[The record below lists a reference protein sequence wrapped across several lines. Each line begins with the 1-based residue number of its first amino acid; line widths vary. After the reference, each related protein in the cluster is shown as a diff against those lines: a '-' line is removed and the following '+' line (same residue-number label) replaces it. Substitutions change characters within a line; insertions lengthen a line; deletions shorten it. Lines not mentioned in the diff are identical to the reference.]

1 MDDQTDYSQIG
12 NTNQQTRFRGT
23 GTDFGAMKNA
33 KRQDVSGLAATIK
46 AGQDEFKPPKQMEG
60 EDSSAYGARVAQARS
75 AFRQKQAMK

>member
-1 MDDQTDYSQIG
+1 MADDSDYADVNGQRM
-12 NTNQQTRFRGT
+12 QTRFKGS

-46 AGQDEFKPPKQMEG
+46 AGQDQFTPPKQMEG
-60 EDSSAYGARVAQARS
+60 EDSSAYGARVSAARA